1 MNSLTSLCKIL
12 RFLIIYFKNLFMKFT
27 AFILLLLTSIF
38 LIACSANQANKKISN
53 SELENLA
60 KQYGG
65 VYIFDEKF
73 EKEIERQEQIR
84 DSKRKEI
91 LERIKTIPNKNE
103 RNQKMREILK
113 TEFYDNPKM
122 DQTLSNGKKYYTRWI
137 YYENQTSKKAKTSE
151 VYINKIIEFI
161 GLENF
166 NKEKPYLDLGKLY
179 VDDNGEIVPI
189 SIDVYY
195 ETYSTKYGLFGDEG
209 MGISFS
215 KKSIVPVSGGNKF
228 ILINNKFIKA
238 NKDK

>member
-65 VYIFDEKF
+65 VYIFNQKF
-73 EKEIERQEQIR
+73 VDEIERREKER
-84 DSKRKEI
+84 SDYMDDFFKNNKRNFKRADLEI
-91 LERIKTIPNKNE
+91 MD
-103 RNQKMREILK
+103 QKL
-113 TEFYDNPKM
+113 P
-122 DQTLSNGKKYYTRWI
+122 QTLSNGKRYYTRWI
-137 YYENQTSKKAKTSE
+137 DYENQTGKKAKTSE

-228 ILINNKFIKA
+228 ILTNNKFIKA